1 MLPDSQTSRL
11 PDPQTPGL
19 PDSPTS
25 WSALAD
31 YLKAPAIHSVLLVTG
46 RSSYTIS
53 GAEAAITPILHDKR
67 VRHINDFET
76 DPKAEDISRLVNTI
90 KRDAPYE
97 LILAVGGGSVIDVA
111 KLLKAF
117 LGRAT
122 SARTTSEI
130 TTSATDLV
138 NGYLDGSQP
147 LQPADIPLVAIPTTA
162 GSGSEATHFAVVY
175 QDQVKHSIAD
185 QQLLPNLALII
196 PSLLASQPQ
205 AVAAASGMDALC
217 QAIESYWSIHST
229 DESRSLAKEAIE
241 LAWNSL
247 RQAVIEK
254 EPKALAQLARASHLA
269 GQAIN
274 ITKTTAP
281 HAVSYAL
288 TTFHGIAHGHAVGLL
303 TPYFLKYN
311 ADVTEADCL
320 DSRGAGWV
328 KKSIQEILEMLR
340 CQTTEQAATAIREW
354 MQDLGLETNFKALG
368 IQTEQDITQIVDNGF
383 NPQRINNNP
392 RRVTRE
398 TLYQVFR

>member
-1 MLPDSQTSRL
+1 MIRGSQLQGFSN
-11 PDPQTPGL
+11 
-19 PDSPTS
+19 
-25 WSALAD
+25 WSDLTD
-31 YLKAPAIHSVLLVTG
+31 FFQRSDIHSVLLVTG
-46 RSSYTIS
+46 RSSYTTS
-53 GAEAAITPILHDKR
+53 GAEAAITPILKDKR
-67 VRHINDFET
+67 VRHTNDFET

-117 LGRAT
+117 LGRVT
-122 SARTTSEI
+122 SDRTTSD
-130 TTSATDLV
+130 TDFVSA
-138 NGYLDGSQP
+138 YLDGSQP
-147 LQPADIPLVAIPTTA
+147 LQPADIPLIAIPTTA

-175 QDQVKHSIAD
+175 QNQVKHSIGH
-185 QQLLPNLALII
+185 QQLLPDLALII
-196 PSLLASQPQ
+196 PSLLTSLPQ
-205 AVAAASGMDALC
+205 SIAAASGMDALC

-229 DESRSLAKEAIE
+229 DESRRLAKESIE

-254 EPKALAQLARASHLA
+254 EPTALAQLARASHLA

-288 TTFHGIAHGHAVGLL
+288 TTFYGIPHGHAVGLL

-311 ADVTEADCL
+311 AAVTESDCL
-320 DSRGAGWV
+320 DSRGVARV
-328 KKSIQEILEMLR
+328 KQAILEILEMLR
-340 CQTTEQAATAIREW
+340 CQTTEQAATAIREL
-354 MQDLGLETNFKALG
+354 MQDLGLETNFKNLG
-368 IQTEQDITQIVDNGF
+368 IQTEKDITQIIDNGF

-398 TLYQVFR
+398 TLYQVFC